1 MNRTVSDKGISVILP
16 TLNEAKNLSFLVPE
30 IIMEFENL
38 GIHQFEILVIDDQS
52 TDNTKE
58 TISNLQLDSKKI
70 SLISRK
76 GNKSLPLSIL
86 DGINNSKYGIV
97 AWLDADGSMPPS
109 TLVKLAQNVLVDD
122 EKVYI
127 GSRFVQNGGY
137 KGNSEANKNMISS
150 LKNIYKSE
158 DSILAVFLSKIF
170 NNILNNII
178 NLGVRD
184 VTSGFIALNKKYI
197 NNHVFNSASYG
208 DYFILLLKDL
218 KSQNLVIN
226 EIGYICLTRKYGASK
241 SGTSFIQ
248 LLKRS
253 IPYLKASFLT
263 YNKL

>member
-1 MNRTVSDKGISVILP
+1 MNDKGISVILP

-30 IIMEFENL
+30 IIMEFKNL
-38 GIHQFEILVIDDQS
+38 GIHQFEILVIDDHS

-58 TISNLQLDSKKI
+58 IISNLQLDSKKI
-70 SLISRK
+70 SFITRK
-76 GNKSLPLSIL
+76 GKKSLPLSIL

-97 AWLDADGSMPPS
+97 SWLDADGSMPPS
-109 TLVKLAQNVLVDD
+109 TLVKLAQKVLNDD

-137 KGNSEANKNMISS
+137 KGNSEGNKNMISS
-150 LKNIYKSE
+150 IKNIYKSE
-158 DSILAVFLSKIF
+158 DSVLAVFLSKIF

-184 VTSGFIALNKKYI
+184 VTSGFIAINKKYI
-197 NNHVFNSASYG
+197 NDHVFKNASYG
-208 DYFILLLKDL
+208 DYFILLLRDL
-218 KSQNLVIN
+218 KNQNLVIK
-226 EIGYICLTRKYGASK
+226 EIGYICLTRKYGVSK
-241 SGTSFIQ
+241 SGTSILQ
-248 LLKRS
+248 LIKRS